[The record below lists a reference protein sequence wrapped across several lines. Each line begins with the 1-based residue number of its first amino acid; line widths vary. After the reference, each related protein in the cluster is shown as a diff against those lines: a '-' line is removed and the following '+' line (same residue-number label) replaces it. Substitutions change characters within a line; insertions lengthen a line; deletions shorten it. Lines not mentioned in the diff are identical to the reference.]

1 MFLFDP
7 ETNNFDN
14 SEIGGRRK
22 LPDPS
27 MNNIFNVLWIGL
39 QYTVSFKQLDFARNA
54 SLKQRQ
60 NLSP

>member
-22 LPDPS
+22 LPDAS

-39 QYTVSFKQLDFARNA
+39 QYSVSFKQLDFA
-54 SLKQRQ
+54 
-60 NLSP
+60 